1 MAQKRRRKRK
11 LSDVKAAYLK
21 RGDIYNRRGELDKA
35 KAAFLKVLAIDADS
49 PTVHSSIA
57 LIYMRQ
63 GMFEEADKY
72 ITDALLLDPSC
83 ESTYQV
89 LELFEK
95 EQKKQEEENK

>member
-1 MAQKRRRKRK
+1 MAQKRRRRK
-11 LSDVKAAYLK
+11 LTEIKAAYLK

-57 LIYMRQ
+57 IIYMRQ